1 LFEREETKMAGWS
14 VRDIPSQKGKIAVIT
29 GATGGLGLETA
40 LALAGAGAEVVVTGR
55 NPDKGAA
62 ALRTIRS
69 AHPSANVSYES
80 LDTSSLAAVR
90 AFTDRFAAETD
101 KLDILVNNAG
111 VMALPERQETVDG
124 FELQFGTNHLGH
136 FALTAQLLPLLSA
149 ARGRVVSLASIAAR
163 NGAIHFDD
171 LNAQNG
177 YRAWEAYGQS
187 KLACLM
193 FGLELQ
199 RRSTAGGWGITSV
212 VAHPGVSST
221 NLIENGMGA
230 QSLSARFKPLLGMF
244 FQSPAEGA
252 LPQLYAATMPGVV
265 PGGYYGPDG
274 FMELR
279 GKPKLVTPV
288 ARARD
293 ESAAAR
299 LWDISERLTA
309 QPFPQL
315 RVAA

>member
-1 LFEREETKMAGWS
+1 MSAWSTK
-14 VRDIPSQKGKIAVIT
+14 DIPSLKGKIAVIT

-40 LALAGAGAEVVVTGR
+40 IGLAGAGAEVVVTGR
-55 NPDKGAA
+55 NSEKGAA
-62 ALRTIRS
+62 ALRTIRA
-69 AHPSANVSYES
+69 AHPSANVTYES
-80 LDTSSLAAVR
+80 LDTSSLAAVWT
-90 AFTDRFAAETD
+90 FTERFAASTD

-111 VMALPERQETVDG
+111 VMALPERRETVDG
-124 FELQFGTNHLGH
+124 FEMQFGTNYLGH

-163 NGAIHFDD
+163 NGAIHFAD
-171 LNAQNG
+171 LQG
-177 YRAWEAYGQS
+177 EKSYKAWEAYSQS

-193 FGLELQ
+193 FALELQ
-199 RRSTAGGWGITSV
+199 RRSAAGGWGISSV
-212 VAHPGVSST
+212 AAHPGVSST

-230 QSLSARFKPLLGMF
+230 RSFSARLKPLVQGIF
-244 FQSPAEGA
+244 FQPPSEGA

-274 FMELR
+274 LLELR

-293 ESAAAR
+293 EAAAAR
-299 LWDISERLTA
+299 LWEISERMTS
-309 QPFPQL
+309 QHFPQL

>member
-1 LFEREETKMAGWS
+1 MADWSTK
-14 VRDIPSQKGKIAVIT
+14 DIPSQNGKIAVIT

-40 LALAGAGAEVVVTGR
+40 LGLAGAGAEVVVTGR

-62 ALRTIRS
+62 ALRTIRA
-69 AHPSANVSYES
+69 AHPAADVRYES
-80 LDTSSLAAVR
+80 LDTSSLAAIR
-90 AFTDRFAAETD
+90 AFTERFAAETG

-111 VMALPERQETVDG
+111 VMALPERHETVDG
-124 FELQFGTNHLGH
+124 FELQFGTNYLGH
-136 FALTAQLLPLLSA
+136 FALTAQLLPLLTA
-149 ARGRVVSLASIAAR
+149 ARGRVVSLSSIAAR
-163 NGAIHFDD
+163 TGSIHFDD
-171 LNAQNG
+171 LQAEKT
-177 YRAWEAYGQS
+177 YRTWDVYGQS
-187 KLACLM
+187 KIACLM

-199 RRSTAGGWGITSV
+199 RRSNAGGWGITSV
-212 VAHPGVSST
+212 IAHPGVSST

-230 QSLSARFKPLLGMF
+230 KSLGARFKPLVQGIL
-244 FQSPAEGA
+244 FQSPSEGA

-293 ESAAAR
+293 EAAAAR
-299 LWDISERLTA
+299 LWEISEQLTSQHFPRARL
-309 QPFPQL
+309 
-315 RVAA
+315 AA

>member
-1 LFEREETKMAGWS
+1 MADWS

-40 LALAGAGAEVVVTGR
+40 IALAGAGAEVVVTGR

-69 AHPSANVSYES
+69 AHPNADVSHES
-80 LDTSSLAAVR
+80 LDTSSLASVR
-90 AFTDRFAAETD
+90 AFAERFAAQHD
-101 KLDILVNNAG
+101 RLDILVNNAG
-111 VMALPERQETVDG
+111 VMALPERHETVDG
-124 FELQFGTNHLGH
+124 FESQFGTNYLGH
-136 FALTAQLLPLLSA
+136 FALTAQLLPLLGA
-149 ARGRVVSLASIAAR
+149 ARGRVVSLSSIAAR
-163 NGAIHFDD
+163 GGTIHFDD
-171 LNAQNG
+171 LMAEKG
-177 YRAWEAYGQS
+177 YRAFSVYEQS

-193 FGLELQ
+193 FALELQ
-199 RRSTAGGWGITSV
+199 RRSNAAGWGVTSV
-212 VAHPGVSST
+212 AAHPGVSST

-230 QSLSARFKPLLGMF
+230 NSLSARFKPLLGMF
-244 FQSPAEGA
+244 FQPPSEGA

-288 ARARD
+288 AKARD
-293 ESAAAR
+293 EAAAAR
-299 LWDISERLTA
+299 LWDISERLTS
-309 QPFPQL
+309 QHFPRL